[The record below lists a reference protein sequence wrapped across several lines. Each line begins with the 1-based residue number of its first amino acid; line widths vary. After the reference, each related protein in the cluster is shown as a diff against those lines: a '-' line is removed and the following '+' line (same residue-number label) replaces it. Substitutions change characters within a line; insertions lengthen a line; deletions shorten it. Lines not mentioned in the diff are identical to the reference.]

1 MNEESVGLDVQQC
14 GRYRIVDVIGRGGMA
29 TVYRAVLDGPLGFSR
44 SVAIKQIRTDQETR
58 SERFERALVNEARLG
73 SRLRHPNL
81 VDVLEFGQEDGIF
94 YIVMELVEGMTLAG
108 LIHEASE
115 RQVAVPRKLCLQIV
129 ADIATGLAYAH
140 GLRDENG
147 KVVGLIHRDL
157 KPGNILV
164 SRSGQV
170 LVADFGLAKSDAN
183 MFQSTSVEVKGTP
196 AYMSPE
202 QVTCRPLT
210 PASDLF
216 SLGTILY
223 ELLRGEPLFAADN
236 VLAVVNRIAQ
246 DPMEQ
251 ERQWV
256 RSHAPEFVGLVERL
270 LEKAPTDRP
279 QSADMVAREAR
290 ELLRG
295 YPAEVSLS
303 DFMGWIG
310 DESASADSPPDAGVY
325 VQPVP
330 TVEDTV
336 SVSST
341 PVAVPGSDVAAR
353 TADGRIPLWFIGLAV
368 AVVLS
373 ISVLL
378 VLRTMRAP
386 RNPAGPEEPTAADL
400 ATVGP
405 SPVAIESSGT
415 DLDDS
420 ASSDGDVAG
429 GGGEAG
435 PAEDPAG
442 VEVAVAEVFPVEN
455 VVEIAPPNVTIE
467 SSMSAE
473 PVVSQPIGVAS
484 LKIDCRPWCDRIEV
498 DGESWGES
506 PQLKRE
512 APLGRREV
520 RLYAAKGEE
529 KVLQVEMA
537 EGGTK
542 VCWDFDRGAACEGF

>member
-1 MNEESVGLDVQQC
+1 MSEQSDGLNGQQF

-44 SVAIKQIRTDQETR
+44 SVAIKQIRTDEESR

-81 VDVLEFGQEDGIF
+81 VDVLEFGQEEGIF
-94 YIVMELVEGMTLAG
+94 YIVMELVEGMTLG
-108 LIHEASE
+108 GVIHEASS
-115 RQVAVPRKLCLQIV
+115 RGVTVPPKLSLQILSDV
-129 ADIATGLAYAH
+129 ASGLAYAH
-140 GLRDENG
+140 ELRDEDG
-147 KVVGLIHRDL
+147 TVVGLIHRDL

-164 SRSGQV
+164 SHSGQV

-202 QVTCRPLT
+202 QVTCKPLT

-246 DPMEQ
+246 DPMEA

-256 RSHAPEFVGLVERL
+256 RSHAPEFAGLFERL
-270 LEKAPTDRP
+270 IEKDPASRP
-279 QSADMVAREAR
+279 QSADVVAREAR

-303 DFMGWIG
+303 DFMGWLADDAAG
-310 DESASADSPPDAGVY
+310 ADSLPDAGAY
-325 VQPVP
+325 VQPIP
-330 TVEDTV
+330 TVEDTA
-336 SVSST
+336 SLPSD
-341 PVAVPGSDVAAR
+341 PLNPPRPAAPDLPAVGRLPGWIAGIAM
-353 TADGRIPLWFIGLAV
+353 

-373 ISVLL
+373 ISFVL
-378 VLRTMRAP
+378 VVRTMRAP
-386 RNPAGPEEPTAADL
+386 RNHAEPADPVSVGIAAVVDGPETLAPAA
-400 ATVGP
+400 AY
-405 SPVAIESSGT
+405 PV
-415 DLDDS
+415 D
-420 ASSDGDVAG
+420 G
-429 GGGEAG
+429 GGRVSETGG
-435 PAEDPAG
+435 G
-442 VEVAVAEVFPVEN
+442 EVAVAEEWNGDEGVAPEPAPAETGVDTTAVEAPVGPAAQVEQ
-455 VVEIAPPNVTIE
+455 VVP
-467 SSMSAE
+467 
-473 PVVSQPIGVAS
+473 QPIGVAS

-498 DGESWGES
+498 DGELWGES

-512 APLGRREV
+512 APLGQREV
-520 RLYAAKGEE
+520 RLWAARGEE
-529 KVLQVEMA
+529 KVLNVDMED
-537 EGGTK
+537 GGTK